1 MRPYTL
7 RNPDRPVPT
16 VPDYDHPPFFA
27 EVFNFVDFFFL
38 LLYASTFVFCQVI
51 LYVSIVR
58 RRMLDT
64 TPYHNYIQLIG
75 FIELGDLLLNYLG
88 TARTLSQRNNL
99 RN

>member
-1 MRPYTL
+1 
-7 RNPDRPVPT
+7 
-16 VPDYDHPPFFA
+16 
-27 EVFNFVDFFFL
+27 
-38 LLYASTFVFCQVI
+38 
-51 LYVSIVR
+51 
-58 RRMLDT
+58 MLDT